1 MEIIAQLVVLLLLTR
16 LFGEIAARLGQPATV
31 GELTAGVMIAAV
43 VAGFGTTLPVLG
55 PLLSGIATSD
65 TLRLISNA
73 AIFFLVL
80 MAGIEMR
87 PGEVAQHSGA
97 TFMVALGGVLVPLS
111 AGFWLAWTFLPA
123 SDARQAQ
130 ALLVGVVMSI
140 TSIPAT
146 VKIFSEFNLIHS
158 KVGHTVVYAAIFD
171 DVIGLFLLAVLTAVI
186 ETGHIPDITS
196 FALLLLKIGMFFA
209 VVIGLGVH
217 VYPRVSRRLQALQT
231 ASAEFSILMAVA
243 LCYALLAETLGMH
256 WILGAFAAGLF
267 FEPARVGAFTYNE
280 MKMIVTGVTVGF
292 FGPIFFASIG
302 LRVDLS
308 AISAVPWFVAALI
321 VVAFAGK
328 LLGAGI
334 PARWTGLGTRDSVVV
349 GVGMSTRGA
358 VELVVLSVA
367 YQAGLFAGTGEPN
380 PIIDNLFS
388 ALVLMIA
395 VTTLVTALVLRRILR

>member
-16 LFGEIAARLGQPATV
+16 LFGEIAARLGLAVTV

-97 TFMVALGGVLVPLS
+97 SFMVALGGVLLPLS
-111 AGFWLAWTFLPA
+111 AGFWLAWTFLPD

-146 VKIFSEFNLIHS
+146 AKIFNELNLIHT
-158 KVGHTVVYAAIFD
+158 KVGQTVIYAAIFD
-171 DVIGLFLLAVLTAVI
+171 DVIGVFLLAVLTAVI
-186 ETGHIPDITS
+186 ETGHIPDLTS

-243 LCYALLAETLGMH
+243 LCYALLAEALGMH

-267 FEPARVGAFTYNE
+267 FEPARVGAFAYTE

-302 LRVDLS
+302 LRVDLT
-308 AISAVPWFVAALI
+308 AIGAVPWFVAALI

-328 LLGAGI
+328 LLGAGV
-334 PARWTGLGTRDSVVV
+334 PARWTGLGTRASVVV
-349 GVGMSTRGA
+349 GVGMSTRG
-358 VELVVLSVA
+358 
-367 YQAGLFAGTGEPN
+367 
-380 PIIDNLFS
+380 
-388 ALVLMIA
+388 
-395 VTTLVTALVLRRILR
+395 